1 MSGMS
6 VIRRNFID
14 LPINYSLNY
23 YWCSGF
29 VLSGFIVMQIATG
42 ILLSFIYIADSTSSF
57 YIISSISND
66 SFYSWCVRYWHL
78 WGVTLIFLLLF
89 VHLGRALY
97 YSSYSKK
104 GVWNIGFLLYLLMMV
119 EAFTGYVL
127 PWHQM
132 SYWAATV
139 LTSIINSVP
148 VVGPTLFMY
157 IVGGFSVNS
166 DTLVRMFSVHVCL
179 GFIIL
184 GLMVLHLFYLHL
196 VGSNNPLCLVSFSDV
211 VFFHCY
217 YTVKDFMVFLS
228 SVIIIICCL
237 MLCPDLLLGV
247 DSFLEAN
254 SMSTPVSIKPEWYF
268 LMFFSMLR
276 CIESKVG
283 GITLIL
289 SFLFFMW
296 VPTSNYSSAY
306 FIYRQLIFWAIVCSF
321 LVLTYF
327 GSCHPEYPYL
337 LICRVFSVLSVTFM
351 FIFKLFWVDSRKLFL
366 LYSND

>member
-1 MSGMS
+1 MTLLSS
-6 VIRRNFID
+6 VRRNLID

-29 VLSGFIVMQIATG
+29 VLSAYIVMQIVSG
-42 ILLSFIYIADSTSSF
+42 VLLSFLYTANGVISF
-57 YIISSISND
+57 YVVSNLTND

-78 WGVTLIFLLLF
+78 WGVTLIFVLLF

-104 GVWNIGFLLYLLMMV
+104 GAWNVGFLLYLLMMV

-148 VVGPTLFMY
+148 IIGEVLFMY
-157 IVGGFSVNS
+157 IVGGFSVNN

-179 GFIIL
+179 GFVIL
-184 GLMVLHLFYLHL
+184 GLILLHLFYLHA
-196 VGSNNPLCLVSFSDV
+196 VGSNNPLCLLSFSDII
-211 VFFHCY
+211 FFHCY
-217 YTVKDFMVFLS
+217 FTVKDFMVFLGS
-228 SVIIIICCL
+228 IIIIFCCL
-237 MLCPDLLLGV
+237 FICPDLLLGV

-268 LMFFSMLR
+268 LAFFSMLR
-276 CIESKVG
+276 CVESKVG
-283 GITLIL
+283 GIALIL
-289 SFLFFMW
+289 SFLFFLW
-296 VPTSNYSSAY
+296 IPTCNYSSAY
-306 FIYRQLIFWAIVCSF
+306 FLSRQLVFWFIISVFFA
-321 LVLTYF
+321 LTYF

-337 LICRVFSVLSVTFM
+337 IVCRVFSVLLVAFM
-351 FIFKLFWVDSRKLFL
+351 FIFKLFWTSSKIF
-366 LYSND
+366 